1 MKVIKYMAA
10 GTLMLAMTGCFDEP
24 SGESTKHLPGTPSDD
39 IDVPENIVSPKPTG
53 TSKTVNITVN
63 TETGY
68 QTMEGIGAS
77 DCWLG
82 EFVGQYWGSN
92 RADAANMLFSRKIV
106 GGQPQGIGLS
116 MWRVNLGGGS
126 AEQGAES
133 QIVNVTN
140 RAECY
145 LDANGSY
152 NWNNCV
158 GQRYFMQ
165 QAKNNGVENFVLFS
179 NSPLVYWTKNG
190 LATKIGEPNNGHT
203 NLKDDC
209 YDDFAEYMA
218 TVAEHF
224 DGEGYNISHVS
235 PVNEP
240 QYSWDGDNQEG
251 SSWFNTEVAKLARAM
266 QTAFDAHSIP
276 TNILLGEAGS
286 YAALYSEG
294 NNQANVIDQLFT
306 PGNEAYVGDLS
317 RVDNLVCG
325 HSYWTYNTWN
335 EMRSVRQQ
343 LADKA
348 KQKGVR
354 VWQTELS
361 LLGDAPADLVGG
373 YEGATELDLA
383 MYVSRIIHNDF
394 TVAGVTSWSY
404 WTAFG
409 VEAWGQKNRFELIFS
424 TPVDGNYGSNWTTP
438 GTLQANPNLWVLGNY
453 SLYIRPGF
461 QRVELALDETKDFF
475 GTAWLSP
482 TSKRLVFV
490 ITNYNDENALFNVY
504 NQFEANP
511 QAIHRYTTSAKKNLY
526 QEFFKVGDQ
535 LFCEPHSVT
544 TFVFDF

>member
-1 MKVIKYMAA
+1 KV
-10 GTLMLAMTGCFDEP
+10 
-24 SGESTKHLPGTPSDD
+24 
-39 IDVPENIVSPKPTG
+39 
-53 TSKTVNITVN
+53 
-63 TETGY
+63 
-68 QTMEGIGAS
+68 
-77 DCWLG
+77 
-82 EFVGQYWGSN
+82 
-92 RADAANMLFSRKIV
+92 
-106 GGQPQGIGLS
+106 
-116 MWRVNLGGGS
+116 
-126 AEQGAES
+126 
-133 QIVNVTN
+133 
-140 RAECY
+140 
-145 LDANGSY
+145 
-152 NWNNCV
+152 
-158 GQRYFMQ
+158 
-165 QAKNNGVENFVLFS
+165 
-179 NSPLVYWTKNG
+179 
-190 LATKIGEPNNGHT
+190 
-203 NLKDDC
+203 
-209 YDDFAEYMA
+209 
-218 TVAEHF
+218 
-224 DGEGYNISHVS
+224 
-235 PVNEP
+235 
-240 QYSWDGDNQEG
+240 
-251 SSWFNTEVAKLARAM
+251 
-266 QTAFDAHSIP
+266 
-276 TNILLGEAGS
+276 
-286 YAALYSEG
+286 
-294 NNQANVIDQLFT
+294 
-306 PGNEAYVGDLS
+306 
-317 RVDNLVCG
+317 
-325 HSYWTYNTWN
+325 
-335 EMRSVRQQ
+335 
-343 LADKA
+343 
-348 KQKGVR
+348 VR
-354 VWQTELS
+354 VWPTELS